1 MNKHVEVDEFQR
13 DFHPSISGFNAET
26 PEEVA
31 ICLSYQNGY
40 IGEMEAVHELMALD
54 MDFFEAEEFLATY
67 GAD

>member
-1 MNKHVEVDEFQR
+1 MNEHVKIDDLQK
-13 DFHPSISGFNAET
+13 DFHFSLRAFCAET

-31 ICLSYQNGY
+31 ICLSYRNGH

-67 GAD
+67 GNE